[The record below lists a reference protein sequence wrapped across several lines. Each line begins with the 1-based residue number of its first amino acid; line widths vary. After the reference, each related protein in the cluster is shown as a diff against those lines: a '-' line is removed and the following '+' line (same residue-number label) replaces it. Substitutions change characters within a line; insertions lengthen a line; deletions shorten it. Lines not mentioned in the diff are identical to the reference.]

1 MYCLAVELSWLP
13 RSTEES
19 NSSIKTLLY
28 RSTFL
33 LPKSQQEKKR
43 ENLMIS
49 RRNLLTCLPWFGE
62 GEVRKRRVRA
72 ILGIERTGENRE
84 T

>member
-1 MYCLAVELSWLP
+1 
-13 RSTEES
+13 
-19 NSSIKTLLY
+19 
-28 RSTFL
+28 
-33 LPKSQQEKKR
+33 
-43 ENLMIS
+43 MIS